1 MNTHLQFCKIAFV
14 ILSILFV
21 SNISFAQLTGTKTI
35 DNTLPTAGNN
45 YQSFTDAFTALN
57 SVGVGLGGVTFNVT
71 AGQTFSELP
80 PELSATGT
88 SSNPLVFQ
96 KSGVG
101 VNPKII
107 PNISGTKTTTT
118 LGNDADGII
127 LLNGIDYVTFNG
139 IDLDGDAANV
149 TSATTKYE
157 YGYYIKKASGSNAC
171 KNVTIVNCNITLYG
185 TVTPFLTIS
194 SGIYI
199 SNISGTSTV
208 TVTSIDGRHENINV
222 NSNSISGG
230 YLGIQMRGYNS
241 LSPYDFYDHNI
252 NIGDGGGNTISS
264 YGGTSTTA
272 YGIYSIYVDSLKV
285 NNNNISGGTGTT
297 TTQWGIFFS
306 TANNASIDVINNTL
320 SMVNNST
327 TSQVVGIGFTT
338 GTITGT
344 DNIMNVKR
352 NTVTNISRPA
362 STSGVTYFIYA
373 TSNYPNIFNI
383 DSNTIGSSTLPGT
396 GAVYGIYQISNPVI
410 LNIRY
415 NTVSN
420 ITRSSATST
429 SSMYG
434 INTTNSAATTSTT
447 VSHNTVS
454 GIAGSGSSGVVGG
467 INIGTQNINYCH
479 NNRIFDISSLT
490 TAGLAYGINNSG
502 TMTNAYFYNNFISDI
517 RTPAATGTNSTIGIN
532 LTSGTNL
539 YVFNNTVYLNA
550 SSTSV
555 TTFGSSAISVS
566 TTPTIEIR
574 NNILVNVS
582 TPGPTG
588 GLTVAY
594 RRSSTTL
601 TTYSNSSNYNNF
613 HAGIPSSTRLIYT
626 DGTNFDQTL
635 ADFKLRMSSR
645 DQNSVAEM
653 SPFVN
658 VAVTPY
664 DLHINTSIATQCESG
679 GSEVTTPIAITTDYD
694 GNPRYPNPGYPFNP
708 MYPPIAPDIGAD
720 EFAGIPL
727 DVTSP
732 VISYT
737 PLLNSSSITSRQ
749 LTATITDANGVATG
763 SNSPRLYYKKSTDIS
778 YVFDNTPSVMGND
791 YTFTINYTNIG
802 GVTSGD
808 IIQYYVAAQDVNGNV
823 ATNPTGGS
831 GINPPGTTPP
841 GIPNQYSVVTGI
853 SGTFT
858 VGTTGTYATLTA
870 AVNDINNKEI
880 TGPVILNLI
889 DLQYLSE
896 TYPIT
901 LNANSG
907 SSSTNTLRIQQ
918 ATGVAAE
925 FDNTVGNGMLILN
938 GFDYLIIDGSPT
950 LDALGNKNLNNNTDG
965 FPNLTLSQTSST
977 APIITLQNDATN
989 NRISN
994 CIIRSDYTSTS
1005 SGLILIGSTTGPLG
1019 NDCNEF
1025 SYNQFM
1031 DEVSNPANMIYSN
1044 GNSLYP
1050 NSCNVIEFNEFSNF
1064 TNHGISVT
1072 AIGNGSDWEI
1082 TSNDFNCS
1090 FVATT
1095 SQTAI
1100 NFVPG
1105 TNSVNNVIAFNAVGG
1120 TVDSLGG
1127 TNWVNSGNITFNG
1140 IVMNVGTSDTSAIFN
1155 NFIAGISLTGT
1166 GTATFN
1172 AINLTGGNIQVYL
1185 NFISKSADSITNAGN
1200 STTIGI
1206 NSTVSSPGFV
1216 SLEGNF
1222 ISEIY
1227 ALGTGTGIGLRG
1239 ISHIGSA
1246 GCIIMDNE
1254 VSDLTS
1260 SASTTSEITSS
1271 VIGIYTSSANTN
1283 QLISNNLI
1291 YNLQC
1296 IHPTAATVTQGI
1308 IVNTG
1313 TSQGVISNNRI
1324 YNLFNES
1331 NSLTSDVFGIHTYFG
1346 DSWTVINNQIALI
1359 DNYTTER
1366 ARRVGLFDDNGTA
1379 NLGFYHYNSI
1389 YIGGNYDIAANIS
1402 SYGILRTVNTVVNMK
1417 NNIVFNNTTG
1427 GALAHFTLANTLNSA
1442 SDGWSPGATD
1452 NNLLVNNNNDT
1463 LVRWGTLNLNL
1474 NDYRNISGCDISSM
1488 GTTPST
1494 INPANLFTNVVSGDL
1509 GIITSNPEAWYIYGK
1524 GLSSTVPSVNSDFNG
1539 NFRPTQ
1545 ISDGA
1550 SDIGSIELSSAPS
1563 ATPPTI
1569 VQNIAASGTYTFNFA
1584 GKPVGQIIVNG
1595 FSDAPFDISWKH
1607 FSGVNPPNSSAQQYS
1622 NSFDSVWV
1630 SSGTFSGTDY
1640 EIRIFSYRNELRNI
1654 GDTNNIVLAKSNNGG
1669 IEWIPSPGSTD
1680 GYTPGAPGYAYATGL
1695 TTFSLFAITSSD
1707 GPLPVELASFTASA
1721 NRNNVDLKWT
1731 TITEI
1736 NNSGFDIERKNV
1748 DSEFWTKVSEIQGAG
1763 NSTQTK
1769 NYTYTDRNLNTGK
1782 YNYRLKQK
1790 DFNGNFTYYNL
1801 SSEIIVGVP
1810 NNFEL
1815 SQNYPNPFNPSTKIN
1830 YDLPV
1835 DSKISLKIFDML
1847 GREVYSMFNSELI
1860 QAGYHTAQLNLG
1872 NLSSGTYFYRIIAKG
1887 VNGKEFIMTK
1897 KMQLIK

>member
-1 MNTHLQFCKIAFV
+1 MSSQFKKSKMNTHLQFCKIAFV

-21 SNISFAQLTGTKTI
+21 SNISFSQLTGIKTI

-80 PELSATGT
+80 PELSATGS

-107 PNISGTKTTTT
+107 PNIPGTKTSTT

-171 KNVTIVNCNITLYG
+171 KNVTIENCNITLYG
-185 TVTPFLTIS
+185 TVTPFMTIS

-208 TVTSIDGRHENINV
+208 TVTSVDGRHENINV
-222 NSNSISGG
+222 NGNTISGG

-252 NIGDGGGNTISS
+252 NIGDGSGNTISS

-327 TSQVVGIGFTT
+327 TSQVVGIGFST

-362 STSGVTYFIYA
+362 ATSGVTYFIYA

-434 INTTNSAATTSTT
+434 INTTNSTATTSTT
-447 VSHNTVS
+447 VSHNTIS
-454 GIAGSGSSGVVGG
+454 GIAGNGSSGIVGG
-467 INIGTQNINYCH
+467 INMGTQTTNYCH

-550 SSTSV
+550 SSSSV
-555 TTFGSSAISVS
+555 TTFGSSAINVS

-574 NNILVNVS
+574 NNIFINVS

-613 HAGIPSSTRLIYT
+613 HAGTPSANRLIYT

-635 ADFKLRMSSR
+635 IDFKIRMSTR

-664 DLHINTSIATQCESG
+664 DLHINTAIATQCESG

-694 GNPRYPNPGYPFNP
+694 GNPRFPNPGYPFNP

-737 PLLNSSSITSRQ
+737 PLLNSSNLSSRQ

-808 IIQYYVAAQDVNGNV
+808 IIQYYVAAQDVNGNI

-870 AVNDINNKEI
+870 AVNDINNRE
-880 TGPVILNLI
+880 
-889 DLQYLSE
+889 
-896 TYPIT
+896 
-901 LNANSG
+901 
-907 SSSTNTLRIQQ
+907 
-918 ATGVAAE
+918 
-925 FDNTVGNGMLILN
+925 
-938 GFDYLIIDGSPT
+938 
-950 LDALGNKNLNNNTDG
+950 
-965 FPNLTLSQTSST
+965 
-977 APIITLQNDATN
+977 
-989 NRISN
+989 
-994 CIIRSDYTSTS
+994 
-1005 SGLILIGSTTGPLG
+1005 
-1019 NDCNEF
+1019 
-1025 SYNQFM
+1025 
-1031 DEVSNPANMIYSN
+1031 
-1044 GNSLYP
+1044 
-1050 NSCNVIEFNEFSNF
+1050 
-1064 TNHGISVT
+1064 
-1072 AIGNGSDWEI
+1072 
-1082 TSNDFNCS
+1082 
-1090 FVATT
+1090 
-1095 SQTAI
+1095 
-1100 NFVPG
+1100 
-1105 TNSVNNVIAFNAVGG
+1105 
-1120 TVDSLGG
+1120 
-1127 TNWVNSGNITFNG
+1127 
-1140 IVMNVGTSDTSAIFN
+1140 
-1155 NFIAGISLTGT
+1155 
-1166 GTATFN
+1166 
-1172 AINLTGGNIQVYL
+1172 
-1185 NFISKSADSITNAGN
+1185 
-1200 STTIGI
+1200 
-1206 NSTVSSPGFV
+1206 
-1216 SLEGNF
+1216 
-1222 ISEIY
+1222 
-1227 ALGTGTGIGLRG
+1227 
-1239 ISHIGSA
+1239 
-1246 GCIIMDNE
+1246 
-1254 VSDLTS
+1254 
-1260 SASTTSEITSS
+1260 
-1271 VIGIYTSSANTN
+1271 
-1283 QLISNNLI
+1283 
-1291 YNLQC
+1291 
-1296 IHPTAATVTQGI
+1296 
-1308 IVNTG
+1308 
-1313 TSQGVISNNRI
+1313 
-1324 YNLFNES
+1324 
-1331 NSLTSDVFGIHTYFG
+1331 
-1346 DSWTVINNQIALI
+1346 
-1359 DNYTTER
+1359 
-1366 ARRVGLFDDNGTA
+1366 
-1379 NLGFYHYNSI
+1379 
-1389 YIGGNYDIAANIS
+1389 
-1402 SYGILRTVNTVVNMK
+1402 
-1417 NNIVFNNTTG
+1417 
-1427 GALAHFTLANTLNSA
+1427 
-1442 SDGWSPGATD
+1442 
-1452 NNLLVNNNNDT
+1452 
-1463 LVRWGTLNLNL
+1463 
-1474 NDYRNISGCDISSM
+1474 
-1488 GTTPST
+1488 
-1494 INPANLFTNVVSGDL
+1494 
-1509 GIITSNPEAWYIYGK
+1509 
-1524 GLSSTVPSVNSDFNG
+1524 
-1539 NFRPTQ
+1539 
-1545 ISDGA
+1545 
-1550 SDIGSIELSSAPS
+1550 
-1563 ATPPTI
+1563 
-1569 VQNIAASGTYTFNFA
+1569 
-1584 GKPVGQIIVNG
+1584 
-1595 FSDAPFDISWKH
+1595 
-1607 FSGVNPPNSSAQQYS
+1607 
-1622 NSFDSVWV
+1622 
-1630 SSGTFSGTDY
+1630 
-1640 EIRIFSYRNELRNI
+1640 
-1654 GDTNNIVLAKSNNGG
+1654 
-1669 IEWIPSPGSTD
+1669 
-1680 GYTPGAPGYAYATGL
+1680 
-1695 TTFSLFAITSSD
+1695 
-1707 GPLPVELASFTASA
+1707 LPVL
-1721 NRNNVDLKWT
+1721 
-1731 TITEI
+1731 
-1736 NNSGFDIERKNV
+1736 
-1748 DSEFWTKVSEIQGAG
+1748 
-1763 NSTQTK
+1763 
-1769 NYTYTDRNLNTGK
+1769 
-1782 YNYRLKQK
+1782 
-1790 DFNGNFTYYNL
+1790 
-1801 SSEIIVGVP
+1801 
-1810 NNFEL
+1810 
-1815 SQNYPNPFNPSTKIN
+1815 
-1830 YDLPV
+1830 
-1835 DSKISLKIFDML
+1835 
-1847 GREVYSMFNSELI
+1847 
-1860 QAGYHTAQLNLG
+1860 
-1872 NLSSGTYFYRIIAKG
+1872 
-1887 VNGKEFIMTK
+1887 
-1897 KMQLIK
+1897 